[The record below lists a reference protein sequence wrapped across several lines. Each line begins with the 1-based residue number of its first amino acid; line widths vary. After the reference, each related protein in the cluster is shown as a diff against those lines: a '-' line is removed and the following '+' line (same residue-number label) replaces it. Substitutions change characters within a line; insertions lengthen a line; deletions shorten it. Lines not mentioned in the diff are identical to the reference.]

1 MKLALRFTIAF
12 VASVCLVW
20 GIASYLRI
28 QREINLFESDIRRD
42 HAAIGSD
49 LSLAVTTL
57 WRMAGENSVREIIDE
72 ANASKSHIEIR
83 WVSPEYSADSAP
95 TFSAAFSNIRD
106 RLPEGKPIFT
116 EMRSSTGTWL
126 YTFIPVTIDGTQWGA
141 IEMSESLADK
151 DRYIRA
157 TIWRTAMW
165 TGILAAVTAALSMI
179 LGLLFVG
186 RPVHRLIKKARDV
199 AQGNLRER
207 VEISQN
213 DELGELAAEL
223 NAMSDRL
230 AEAYHRIDQEESA
243 HQMTL
248 EQLRHADRLVTV
260 GKLASA
266 IAHELG
272 TPLNVILARAR
283 MAQTGEVSGEGLREN
298 NAAIMHQ
305 ANRMVEII
313 RQLLNFARRREPRME
328 TIDLNHIIQQ
338 SVSILSPLARRRN
351 VVIDFKSP
359 GAPLDVTVDPEQ
371 IQQVLLN
378 IIVNGIEAMPRGG
391 QLTISAEIYENVV
404 TGHSGDAKTPF
415 IRIRIRDSGEGI
427 APENISRLFDPFF
440 TTKGREEG
448 TGLGLSISSNIVRE
462 HGGWIDVQ
470 SEIDKGTMFVI
481 YLPKESKA

>member
-1 MKLALRFTIAF
+1 M
-12 VASVCLVW
+12 
-20 GIASYLRI
+20 
-28 QREINLFESDIRRD
+28 QSD
-42 HAAIGSD
+42 
-49 LSLAVTTL
+49 
-57 WRMAGENSVREIIDE
+57 
-72 ANASKSHIEIR
+72 
-83 WVSPEYSADSAP
+83 
-95 TFSAAFSNIRD
+95 
-106 RLPEGKPIFT
+106 
-116 EMRSSTGTWL
+116 TGTWL
-126 YTFIPVTIDGTQWGA
+126 YTFIPVTIDGMRWGA

-186 RPVHRLIKKARDV
+186 RPVHRLIEKARDV
-199 AQGNLRER
+199 ARGNLRGR
-207 VEISQN
+207 VEIRQN

-266 IAHELG
+266 VAHELG

-283 MAQTGEVSGEGLREN
+283 MAQTGEVSGEGLRDN
-298 NAAIMHQ
+298 NAAIVHQ
-305 ANRMVEII
+305 ANRMADII
-313 RQLLNFARRREPRME
+313 RQLLNFARHREPRKE

-338 SVSILSPLARRRN
+338 SVSILSPLARRRS

-359 GAPLDVTVDPEQ
+359 GAPLEATVDHEQ

-378 IIVNGIEAMPRGG
+378 IIVNGIEAMPHGG
-391 QLTISAEIYENVV
+391 QLTISAEIYEKAVP
-404 TGHSGDAKTPF
+404 GHSGDAITPF

-427 APENISRLFDPFF
+427 APENIPRLFDPFF

-470 SEIDKGTMFVI
+470 SEIGKGTMFRI
-481 YLPKESKA
+481 YLPKESTA